1 MSEDNHKF
9 RASHDAIRRIVVA
22 FGRFRWR
29 WSVLHSWGKF
39 GAIGAGLL
47 LAWIL
52 IDWLAKLPL
61 LVLLGS
67 FAVVALLALVWFFK
81 WVVIPPFRRVREEH
95 EANVI
100 EELHGNL
107 NTRVIGSLQLGREAL
122 ADRVS
127 EKTSSPSMIQ
137 TLVIDTA
144 EKLSKINL
152 KPLVSLRRAKQFV
165 MVALVV
171 AAGYGALAKFAPSVY
186 TDRAARLHE
195 AYNVLLDLIFP
206 VDFEVEPKNQRMVR
220 GTEIKLRVTVKGA
233 RRDMVRLVRTNKETG
248 VETSS
253 ELKLDEEKAVAILSG
268 GDTMADFRYRFEYAN
283 RQSSEYTVEVA
294 DRPAIQAINFELEP
308 PIYTGQQPRLLSGRV
323 KKLEGL
329 PDTAVLVSFAASTK
343 LDESGTWCKTGNGDT
358 IDITINGRYGTFEF
372 PIKENTTIELQ
383 LRGHFGEGFEMEDPE
398 KIEII
403 AQEDAAPRISLT
415 TKLSEDNLVLGQAAG
430 LPIAWRARDDY
441 GISEVQLEYTV
452 ENQFEVLGLKDRKGT
467 RPLKLSPAR
476 ERARGRFTSI
486 FAGMQ
491 PPLSPGDKVTIGIK
505 AIDNAPTPR
514 SADATRKLVFTVVGT
529 DLGAFVAGQDF
540 GFRSREESALLLT
553 GLKRVKRST
562 DLMEDPVKTLHTE
575 GRIVGLNRHDVDAA
589 TRAETVPFGLEEL
602 ISQYFQLLSGAK

>member
-1 MSEDNHKF
+1 MSEGNQKF
-9 RASHDAIRRIVVA
+9 RASHDAIRRVVVA

-29 WSVLHSWGKF
+29 WTVLHSWGKF

-47 LAWIL
+47 LTWIL

-95 EANVI
+95 EANVM
-100 EELHGNL
+100 EELHGDL

-122 ADRVS
+122 AERVS

-144 EKLSKINL
+144 EKLSQISL
-152 KPLVSLRRAKQFV
+152 KPLVNLRRAKQFLL
-165 MVALVV
+165 VALVV
-171 AAGYGALAKFAPSVY
+171 AAGYGALAKFSPSVY

-195 AYNVLLDLIFP
+195 AYNVFLDLIFP

-220 GTEIKLRVTVKGA
+220 GSEIKLLVTVKGA
-233 RRDMVRLVRTNKETG
+233 RRDRTRLVQTNRETG
-248 VETSS
+248 DETTR
-253 ELKLDEEKAVAILSG
+253 ELKLTGEKATAILNG
-268 GDTMADFRYRFEYAN
+268 NDTMVDFRYRFEYAN
-283 RQSSEYTVEVA
+283 RRSPEYSVEVA

-329 PDTAVLVSFAASTK
+329 PGTKVLVSFAASTP
-343 LDESGTWCKTGNGDT
+343 LDESGTWWKTGSGSPDT
-358 IDITINGRYGTFEF
+358 MTINGRYGTFEF
-372 PIKENTTIELQ
+372 EIKEDDNIELQ
-383 LRGHFGEGFEMEDPE
+383 LRGHFGKGFEMEDPE

-403 AQEDAAPRISLT
+403 AQPDEEPKISLT
-415 TKLSEDNLVLGQAAG
+415 TKLSEENLLLGQAAG

-452 ENQFEVLGLKDRKGT
+452 ENQFDVLGLENRKGT

-476 ERARGRFTSI
+476 DRARGRFTSI

-491 PPLSPGDKVTIGIK
+491 PPLSPGDKVTIGVK
-505 AIDNAPTPR
+505 AIDNAPTPK
-514 SADATRKLVFTVVGT
+514 SADANRKLVFTVIGT

-540 GFRSREESALLLT
+540 GFTRREESALMLS
-553 GLKRVKRST
+553 GLKRIKRST
-562 DLMEDPVKTLHTE
+562 DLMEDPVRTLHTE
-575 GRIVGLNRHDVDAA
+575 GRIAGLNRHDVDAA